1 MTATTMIAPEPE
13 QALTRIQSVNR
24 RILLGAWRMPSF
36 RIGFFIFVALLLVSA
51 IYPEVSSISATKM
64 IVKDK
69 FLPPLFLGD
78 KWAWEHPLGTDQLG
92 RDMLMRS
99 LIGLRYS
106 LLVGIV
112 TVVLIFIIG
121 CGLGLF
127 AGFKGKWWD
136 TIIMRITDAQL
147 SIPMIILA
155 ITILGVSRPS
165 VESIIVVLALS
176 GWPLYARV
184 ARSAAVAERGK
195 EYVRGLRVLGA
206 GDWRILLLF
215 AAPNILPPIAFVAVL
230 DVARMMIFEA
240 ILGFLGL
247 GIQPPTP
254 SFGSMIADSRK
265 YLINAWWI
273 ALCLLVL
280 SAGLYIG
287 TAGRPALDD
296 EDVDAAHAMVSQE
309 MLVRHD
315 FVVMYMDGVR
325 YLIRPPMHF
334 WLVAASYKLL
344 GQTEFATRLPVG
356 LAMVGIV
363 LLTFEFGRRF
373 FGQRAGLYGALAVA
387 TSVGMFLYTR
397 NMIPEALYTF
407 AFEATFYLF
416 LRSWTG
422 SLDTRIGYWGAAAL
436 CAFAAAS
443 ST

>member
-1 MTATTMIAPEPE
+1 MTATTMIEAVPE
-13 QALTRIQSVNR
+13 QEKTPVQSVNR
-24 RILLGAWRMPSF
+24 RILLAAWRAPSF
-36 RIGFFIFVALLLVSA
+36 RIGFFIFVALLLLSA

-69 FLPPLFLGD
+69 FLPPLFFGD
-78 KWAWEHPLGTDQLG
+78 KSSWDHPLGTDQLG
-92 RDMLMRS
+92 RDMLMRC

-106 LLVGIV
+106 LMIGVF
-112 TVVLIFIIG
+112 TVVLIFGLG

-136 TIIMRITDAQL
+136 TVIMRITDAQL

-184 ARSAAVAERGK
+184 ARSAAVTERGK

-265 YLINAWWI
+265 YLLNAWWI
-273 ALCLLVL
+273 A
-280 SAGLYIG
+280 
-287 TAGRPALDD
+287 TMP
-296 EDVDAAHAMVSQE
+296 
-309 MLVRHD
+309 
-315 FVVMYMDGVR
+315 
-325 YLIRPPMHF
+325 
-334 WLVAASYKLL
+334 
-344 GQTEFATRLPVG
+344 
-356 LAMVGIV
+356 GI
-363 LLTFEFGRRF
+363 F
-373 FGQRAGLYGALAVA
+373 LAVA
-387 TSVGMFLYTR
+387 LTSINLMGSALEKAR
-397 NMIPEALYTF
+397 N
-407 AFEATFYLF
+407 
-416 LRSWTG
+416 
-422 SLDTRIGYWGAAAL
+422 RIYGGL
-436 CAFAAAS
+436 
-443 ST
+443 

>member
-1 MTATTMIAPEPE
+1 MTATTMIAAEPE
-13 QALTRIQSVNR
+13 QGKTRVQSVNR
-24 RILLGAWRMPSF
+24 RILLGAWRAPSF
-36 RIGFFIFVALLLVSA
+36 RIGFFIFVALLLLSA
-51 IYPEVSSISATKM
+51 IYPEVSSVSATKM

-69 FLPPLFLGD
+69 FLPPLFFGD
-78 KWAWEHPLGTDQLG
+78 KSSWEHPLGTDQLG

-184 ARSAAVAERGK
+184 ARSAAVTERGK

-273 ALCLLVL
+273 AT
-280 SAGLYIG
+280 I
-287 TAGRPALDD
+287 P
-296 EDVDAAHAMVSQE
+296 
-309 MLVRHD
+309 
-315 FVVMYMDGVR
+315 
-325 YLIRPPMHF
+325 
-334 WLVAASYKLL
+334 
-344 GQTEFATRLPVG
+344 
-356 LAMVGIV
+356 GI
-363 LLTFEFGRRF
+363 F
-373 FGQRAGLYGALAVA
+373 LAVA
-387 TSVGMFLYTR
+387 LTSINLMGSALEKAR
-397 NMIPEALYTF
+397 N
-407 AFEATFYLF
+407 
-416 LRSWTG
+416 
-422 SLDTRIGYWGAAAL
+422 RIYGGL
-436 CAFAAAS
+436 
-443 ST
+443 

>member
-1 MTATTMIAPEPE
+1 VTATTMIEAEPEP
-13 QALTRIQSVNR
+13 AATRVLSVNR

-36 RIGFFIFVALLLVSA
+36 RIGFFIFVVLLLASA

-64 IVKDK
+64 VVKDK
-69 FLPPLFLGD
+69 FLAPWFLGD
-78 KWAWEHPLGTDQLG
+78 KWVWEHPLGTDQLG

-136 TIIMRITDAQL
+136 TVIMRITDAQL

-273 ALCLLVL
+273 AT
-280 SAGLYIG
+280 I
-287 TAGRPALDD
+287 P
-296 EDVDAAHAMVSQE
+296 
-309 MLVRHD
+309 
-315 FVVMYMDGVR
+315 
-325 YLIRPPMHF
+325 
-334 WLVAASYKLL
+334 
-344 GQTEFATRLPVG
+344 
-356 LAMVGIV
+356 GI
-363 LLTFEFGRRF
+363 F
-373 FGQRAGLYGALAVA
+373 LAVA
-387 TSVGMFLYTR
+387 LTSINLMGSALEKAR
-397 NMIPEALYTF
+397 NRVY
-407 AFEATFYLF
+407 
-416 LRSWTG
+416 G
-422 SLDTRIGYWGAAAL
+422 GH
-436 CAFAAAS
+436 
-443 ST
+443 

>member
-1 MTATTMIAPEPE
+1 MTATTMIEAEPKRA
-13 QALTRIQSVNR
+13 QTRIQSVNR

-36 RIGFFIFVALLLVSA
+36 RIGFFIFVTLLLVSA

-64 IVKDK
+64 VVKDK
-69 FLPPLFLGD
+69 FLPPLFLGE
-78 KWAWEHPLGTDQLG
+78 KWTWDHLLGTDQLG

-127 AGFKGKWWD
+127 AGFKGKWWE

-273 ALCLLVL
+273 AT
-280 SAGLYIG
+280 I
-287 TAGRPALDD
+287 P
-296 EDVDAAHAMVSQE
+296 
-309 MLVRHD
+309 
-315 FVVMYMDGVR
+315 
-325 YLIRPPMHF
+325 
-334 WLVAASYKLL
+334 
-344 GQTEFATRLPVG
+344 
-356 LAMVGIV
+356 GI
-363 LLTFEFGRRF
+363 F
-373 FGQRAGLYGALAVA
+373 LAVA
-387 TSVGMFLYTR
+387 LTSINLMGSALEKAR
-397 NMIPEALYTF
+397 N
-407 AFEATFYLF
+407 
-416 LRSWTG
+416 
-422 SLDTRIGYWGAAAL
+422 RIYGGL
-436 CAFAAAS
+436 
-443 ST
+443 

>member
-1 MTATTMIAPEPE
+1 MTATTMIAAEPE
-13 QALTRIQSVNR
+13 HALTRIQSVNR

-155 ITILGVSRPS
+155 ITILGVSRPT
-165 VESIIVVLALS
+165 VETIIIVLALS

-184 ARSAAVAERGK
+184 ARSAAVTERGL

-206 GDWRILLLF
+206 GDWRIPVSYTHLT
-215 AAPNILPPIAFVAVL
+215 LPTK
-230 DVARMMIFEA
+230 R
-240 ILGFLGL
+240 
-247 GIQPPTP
+247 
-254 SFGSMIADSRK
+254 
-265 YLINAWWI
+265 
-273 ALCLLVL
+273 
-280 SAGLYIG
+280 
-287 TAGRPALDD
+287 
-296 EDVDAAHAMVSQE
+296 
-309 MLVRHD
+309 
-315 FVVMYMDGVR
+315 
-325 YLIRPPMHF
+325 
-334 WLVAASYKLL
+334 
-344 GQTEFATRLPVG
+344 
-356 LAMVGIV
+356 IV
-363 LLTFEFGRRF
+363 
-373 FGQRAGLYGALAVA
+373 
-387 TSVGMFLYTR
+387 
-397 NMIPEALYTF
+397 
-407 AFEATFYLF
+407 
-416 LRSWTG
+416 
-422 SLDTRIGYWGAAAL
+422 
-436 CAFAAAS
+436 
-443 ST
+443 

>member
-1 MTATTMIAPEPE
+1 M
-13 QALTRIQSVNR
+13 L
-24 RILLGAWRMPSF
+24 SF
-36 RIGFFIFVALLLVSA
+36 LS
-51 IYPEVSSISATKM
+51 
-64 IVKDK
+64 
-69 FLPPLFLGD
+69 PLFLGD
-78 KWAWEHPLGTDQLG
+78 KWVWEHPLGTDQLG
-92 RDMLMRS
+92 RDMLMRC

-184 ARSAAVAERGK
+184 ARSAAVTERGK

-273 ALCLLVL
+273 AT
-280 SAGLYIG
+280 I
-287 TAGRPALDD
+287 P
-296 EDVDAAHAMVSQE
+296 
-309 MLVRHD
+309 
-315 FVVMYMDGVR
+315 
-325 YLIRPPMHF
+325 
-334 WLVAASYKLL
+334 
-344 GQTEFATRLPVG
+344 
-356 LAMVGIV
+356 GI
-363 LLTFEFGRRF
+363 F
-373 FGQRAGLYGALAVA
+373 LAVA
-387 TSVGMFLYTR
+387 LTSINLMGSALEKAR
-397 NMIPEALYTF
+397 N
-407 AFEATFYLF
+407 
-416 LRSWTG
+416 
-422 SLDTRIGYWGAAAL
+422 RIYGGL
-436 CAFAAAS
+436 
-443 ST
+443 